1 MNRIKVL
8 VSGHVQGV
16 GFRFFTQYEASLL
29 NLTGFVKNL
38 SDGNVYLEAQGDK
51 NNILKF
57 INKIK
62 EGNGFCKVKSI
73 SIDELAPI
81 DSDKKFKVL
90 Y

>member
-1 MNRIKVL
+1 MIRIKVL

-29 NLTGFVKNL
+29 NLTGFIKNL

-62 EGNGFCKVKSI
+62 KGNGFCKVKSI
-73 SIDELAPI
+73 SIDELIPI

>member
-62 EGNGFCKVKSI
+62 KGNGFCKVKSI
-73 SIDELAPI
+73 SIDELTPI

>member
-1 MNRIKVL
+1 MIRIKVL

-62 EGNGFCKVKSI
+62 KR
-73 SIDELAPI
+73 
-81 DSDKKFKVL
+81 
-90 Y
+90 